1 MLQTWPPPPRPL
13 VVVLM
18 GVTASGKMT
27 AGEALAARW
36 GWPYVDG
43 NDVHPPANVAKMR
56 SGTPLTDADRRPWLE
71 ALHRMAED
79 VLAAGDG
86 AIIGCS
92 ALKASYRAILRG
104 YLTRVAFVWLDVPRA
119 ELEARMAARQNHFM
133 PPALL
138 DSQLATLE
146 TPSDALRVDGT
157 GEVDAVVRR
166 IAEAVT
172 TWQRN
177 DVPPPPI

>member
-1 MLQTWPPPPRPL
+1 
-13 VVVLM
+13 M
-18 GVTASGKMT
+18 GVTASGKTT

-36 GWPYVDG
+36 GWPHVDG

-92 ALKASYRAILRG
+92 ALKASDRAILRG
-104 YLTRVAFVWLDVPRA
+104 YLTRVVFVSLDG
-119 ELEARMAARQNHFM
+119 E
-133 PPALL
+133 
-138 DSQLATLE
+138 LATLD
-146 TPSDALRVDGT
+146 TPSDAVRVDAT
-157 GEVDAVVRR
+157 GEVDAIVRR

-177 DVPPPPI
+177 DEPPPPI

>member
-1 MLQTWPPPPRPL
+1 MLQAWRPPPRPL

-18 GVTASGKMT
+18 GVTASGKTT

-36 GWPYVDG
+36 GWPHVDG

-92 ALKASYRAILRG
+92 ALKASDRAILRG
-104 YLTRVAFVWLDVPRA
+104 YLTRVVFVSLDG
-119 ELEARMAARQNHFM
+119 E
-133 PPALL
+133 
-138 DSQLATLE
+138 LATLD
-146 TPSDALRVDGT
+146 TPSDAVRVDAT
-157 GEVDAVVRR
+157 GEVDAIVRR

-177 DVPPPPI
+177 DEPPPPI